1 MSKLSKIRYSLCT
14 RESQFARVQAPK
26 TYANLQYNGKV
37 NLSGLAAHM
46 VEHGSKYE
54 EGDIL
59 AILTNAVNCIK
70 EMLLLGYKVELGK
83 LGTFSNSIRQT
94 GAAST
99 SDYNPATNIIRLRA
113 RFSPGKALMDYKD
126 EAEFEFVPIRKNQDL
141 LKAAEKGGADMMSLY
156 RVESGDGGGGN
167 GGDDED
173 DEDENPE
180 IIGQ

>member
-14 RESQFARVQAPK
+14 RENPFARVQAPK

-59 AILTNAVNCIK
+59 AILTNAVGCVR

-113 RFSPGKALMDYKD
+113 RFSPGKALKDYKD

-173 DEDENPE
+173 DDDNNPE